1 MATKKNSG
9 SGSSEESVSPK
20 AKPTPRAKAGTSK
33 TATSKTATS
42 KTTTS
47 KTASGKTAGAGAA
60 GSKQARAGGSGPR
73 TYTEL
78 SVSSFQH
85 PADRAA
91 TAALTAI
98 PGLDTVVR
106 WLIEQGY
113 ERALYQQ
120 NLAASVR
127 IGPSQLPS
135 VHESFVSVLTVL
147 DLPGAF
153 EKPPVL
159 YVGQNPELN
168 AMTIGSQNPYVV
180 LTSRLVEV
188 LDANELRAVMG
199 HEVGHIMAS
208 HVLYH
213 TALQILLGISV
224 PLLSPGTLPLTA
236 VRLALLEWFR
246 AAELT
251 CDRAA
256 VLAVDDPELVCRTLM
271 VLGAG
276 LPSSQLSLPSF
287 MDQVRDYQEW
297 DDGPDRLRRFLSLL
311 NQTHGTP
318 VRRAS
323 EIMRWV
329 DSGEFDRI
337 RSGDYVRLGNEADV
351 GKATGEAVAH
361 YGERFR
367 DIASAAGESVS
378 KVSNKLQSWLQSD

>member
-1 MATKKNSG
+1 MATTKSNDESSDESTSRKVPAPRKAAAGQKK
-9 SGSSEESVSPK
+9 
-20 AKPTPRAKAGTSK
+20 PRT
-33 TATSKTATS
+33 
-42 KTTTS
+42 KTTVNR
-47 KTASGKTAGAGAA
+47 K
-60 GSKQARAGGSGPR
+60 
-73 TYTEL
+73 YTNL
-78 SVSSFQH
+78 SVASFQH

-127 IGPSQLPS
+127 IGPKQRPDLN
-135 VHESFVSVLTVL
+135 ESFVRVLTVL
-147 DLPGAF
+147 DLQMSS
-153 EKPPVL
+153 EKPPAL
-159 YVGQNPELN
+159 YVGQNPTLN

-180 LTSRLVEV
+180 LTSGLVGV
-188 LDANELRAVMG
+188 LDPDELRAVMG

-208 HVLYH
+208 HVVYH

-224 PLLSPGTLPLTA
+224 PLLSPGNLPLTA

-271 VLGAG
+271 VLGSG
-276 LPSSQLSLPSF
+276 LPSAQLSLPAF
-287 MDQVRDYQEW
+287 MEQVREYQEW
-297 DDGPDRLRRFLSLL
+297 DDGPDRLRRFLALL

-318 VRRAS
+318 VRRAA
-323 EIMRWV
+323 EVMRWV
-329 DSGEFDRI
+329 ESGEFERI
-337 RSGDYVRLGNEADV
+337 RSGEYVRRGDEADA
-351 GKATGEAVAH
+351 ATAAGDAVAH
-361 YGERFR
+361 YGARFR
-367 DIASAAGESVS
+367 DIVSSAGESVS
-378 KVSNKLQSWLQSD
+378 KVSSKLQSWLQSE